1 MEVLFNSMKIRIFLL
16 FIILL
21 ALLLR
26 IFKIGE
32 IPNSIY
38 GDEQAFAWNAYN
50 ILKLGQDE
58 YGNPYPWHFRSFD
71 DYKSPIPVYLLVPFL
86 KVLGMNAFSI
96 RLPIVIASVLT
107 VLATYLLARLFLNKK
122 TSLLVAFLLAI
133 SPWHIHLA
141 RGFFEVELSLLFF
154 VLGVYLF
161 LKSKMKLSLM
171 ITGML
176 FFGFSLYSY
185 LTPRILLPL
194 FLPFLFIY
202 YFIFYRSFIS
212 DQSSIK
218 STKTIIKDYVISL
231 LFLLLI
237 SLPLIKLAVVDKG
250 IARFDKLTT
259 AVNKIVVDTVNRE
272 RNATNLDS
280 FWRVRFHNKYTIWAR
295 LIKTNYLEHLSSNF
309 WYITGDNNLRVFTG
323 NMGMFYLLE
332 FPFLLIG
339 MYDLWKDKRNI
350 AIFFLGWLLFSPI
363 PSSIVGRPFG
373 VRSLFMLPAP
383 YFFVG
388 FGLYKALNLFQKIR
402 FKQIISMLIVVGFTI
417 TLGSQLIRY
426 YLEYPVYAATWWG
439 WENKAALEYAR
450 VREAN
455 YDKIFISD
463 FYSGAT
469 LAYAVYNAYD
479 PLEYRYAKNHPI
491 IIADGREVIQLGK
504 YYFGSLD
511 LNPERLKN
519 NIIPPKSLYIGRP
532 EEPMGE
538 DAILA
543 PDDKR
548 VLFVI
553 HDTLKKID
561 SSR

>member
-1 MEVLFNSMKIRIFLL
+1 MKIRIFLL

-32 IPNSIY
+32 IPPAIY

-71 DYKSPIPVYLLVPFL
+71 DYKSPIPTYLLVPFIGA
-86 KVLGMNAFSI
+86 LGLNPFAI
-96 RLPIVIASVLT
+96 RLPIVIAST
-107 VLATYLLARLFLNKK
+107 ITIFATYLLTNLFFNRKA
-122 TSLLVAFLLAI
+122 SLLVAYLLAI
-133 SPWHIHLA
+133 SPWHIHLG

-154 VLGVYLF
+154 VFGVYLF
-161 LKSKMKLSLM
+161 LKSQMKLSLM

-176 FFGFSLYSY
+176 FFGLSLYSY

-202 YFIFYRSFIS
+202 CFIFYRSFIS
-212 DQSSIK
+212 DQSSVK
-218 STKTIIKDYVISL
+218 STKTIIKDYVISF

-280 FWRVRFHNKYTIWAR
+280 FWRVRFHNKYTIWTR
-295 LIKTNYLEHLSSNF
+295 LITTNYLEHLSSNF

-323 NMGMFYLLE
+323 NMGMFYLFE

-339 MYDLWKDKRNI
+339 LYYLWKDKRI
-350 AIFFLGWLLFSPI
+350 TAILFLGWLLLSPI

-388 FGLYKALNLFQKIR
+388 FGLYKTLNLFQKIR
-402 FKQIISMLIVVGFTI
+402 YRQMIPISIAVGFII

-439 WENKAALEYAR
+439 WENKAAIEYAKT
-450 VREAN
+450 RESA
-455 YDKIFISD
+455 YDKIFISN

-469 LAYAVYNAYD
+469 LAFAVYTSYD
-479 PLEYRYAKNHPI
+479 PLQYRYAKNNPI

>member
-1 MEVLFNSMKIRIFLL
+1 MKLKIFLIL
-16 FIILL
+16 IIILAFSL
-21 ALLLR
+21 RVFKVGEFPVAL
-26 IFKIGE
+26 
-32 IPNSIY
+32 Y

-71 DYKSPIPVYLLVPFL
+71 DYKSPIPAYLLVPFL
-86 KVLGMNAFSI
+86 KVLGMNTFSI
-96 RLPIVIASVLT
+96 RLPVVIASTLT
-107 VLATYLLARLFLNKK
+107 VLATYLLVRLFLNKK
-122 TSLLVAFLLAI
+122 TSLLVAFLLSI

-154 VLGVYLF
+154 VFGVYFF

-171 ITGML
+171 MTGML

-185 LTPRILLPL
+185 LTPRILLSL
-194 FLPFLFIY
+194 FLPFLLIY
-202 YFIFYRSFIS
+202 YFIFFRSFLS
-212 DQSSIK
+212 DQSSIT
-218 STKTIIKDYVISL
+218 STKTIIRRYVISL
-231 LFLLLI
+231 IFLLII
-237 SLPLIKLAVVDKG
+237 SLPLIKLAIVDKG

-259 AVNKIVVDTVNRE
+259 AVNKIVIDTVNRE

-295 LIKTNYLEHLSSNF
+295 LIETNYLEHLSSNF

-323 NMGMFYLLE
+323 NMGMFYLIE

-339 MYDLWKDKRNI
+339 LYYLWKDKRI
-350 AIFFLGWLLFSPI
+350 AAILFLGWLLLSPI

-383 YFFVG
+383 YIFVG

-402 FKQIISMLIVVGFTI
+402 LKQTISMLIVIGFTI
-417 TLGSQLIRY
+417 TLGSQLIGY
-426 YLEYPVYAATWWG
+426 FFEYPVYAATWWG
-439 WENKAALEYAR
+439 WENKAALEYAAA
-450 VREAN
+450 REAN

-469 LAYAVYNAYD
+469 LAYAVYNSYD
-479 PLEYRYAKNHPI
+479 PLEYRQAINNPI
-491 IIADGREVIQLGK
+491 IVADGRHMIRLGK

-511 LNPERLKN
+511 LNNERLAKD
-519 NIIPPKSLYIGRP
+519 IIPPKSLYIGRP

-553 HDTLKKID
+553 HDTLRKENYKEKVPAN
-561 SSR
+561 